1 MYIKFLVTILT
12 AHINYLHMSGH
23 TKDKGN
29 PQKMDL
35 IHALYLNECAYFL
48 CFSCVLF
55 LLSTLVQL
63 CFFQFLQVASN
74 RPHSLFLSPKFLFD
88 IVVVSWQVLGME
100 LIFSLSLFTL
110 LHSDFTSLCVSWV
123 CFVFVIFCFGF
134 VFSALSLM
142 HPHSYLDTFSCL
154 DYSWAARQ
162 QRNGRPVVSSLQR
175 TPHRERAATTTT
187 LICIWVYF
195 LF

>member
-1 MYIKFLVTILT
+1 M
-12 AHINYLHMSGH
+12 
-23 TKDKGN
+23 DKGN

-74 RPHSLFLSPKFLFD
+74 RPQSLFLS
-88 IVVVSWQVLGME
+88 LGKVFIWHCRS
-100 LIFSLSLFTL
+100 LLTGTWHGANILSLSLFPL

-134 VFSALSLM
+134 VFSALSPM

>member
-1 MYIKFLVTILT
+1 MR
-12 AHINYLHMSGH
+12 
-23 TKDKGN
+23 
-29 PQKMDL
+29 
-35 IHALYLNECAYFL
+35 ALYLNVCAYFL

-55 LLSTLVQL
+55 LLSTLVHL

-74 RPHSLFLSPKFLFD
+74 RPHSLFLSAKFLFG

-100 LIFSLSLFTL
+100 LIFSLSLFPL